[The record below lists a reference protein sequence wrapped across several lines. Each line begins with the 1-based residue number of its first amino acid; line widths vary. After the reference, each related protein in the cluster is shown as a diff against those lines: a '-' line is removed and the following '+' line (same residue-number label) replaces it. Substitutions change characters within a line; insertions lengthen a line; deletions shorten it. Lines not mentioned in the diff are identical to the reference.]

1 MTTQVAEC
9 QSADAVLKVVEG
21 SDLTL
26 SQLDEISLNTCVHTI
41 AKLHKTVKEPLAG
54 SKGFEQIIQ
63 RLRPCANIF
72 SPKRRSLAPC
82 VISCG
87 P

>member
-1 MTTQVAEC
+1 MAEC

-63 RLRPCANIF
+63 RLRLAQTY
-72 SPKRRSLAPC
+72 SHPKGAASHL
-82 VISCG
+82 V
-87 P
+87 